1 MPICATARHLRTFA
15 DPLSWAVSLARRLI
29 RMILVPARAIDG
41 FASTGNSSAFEQK
54 RSQMPNPLE
63 RDRIKSEILTSDIRK
78 SGVQATLRG
87 TAGALVAAV
96 LLLSPPVTG
105 VAAADEFTAAQR
117 AEIVRILHEALIRDP
132 SILRD
137 AVAAMQNDDTR
148 RDADASKASIAAHRS
163 VMVTPEDPVAGNPK
177 GTITIVEFYDT
188 RCPYCRKME
197 PTMAGLLQRDHD
209 VRLVYKD
216 LPILGPAS
224 VLAAHALLAAQQ
236 QNGYEKL
243 RTALMQAPPDYT
255 QAQILATA
263 REVGLDDVRLA
274 RDMDNPAIEA
284 RIAANLQLATA
295 LGIDGTPALVIGDAL
310 IPGAVE
316 LADLQNDIATARAAQ

>member
-1 MPICATARHLRTFA
+1 
-15 DPLSWAVSLARRLI
+15 
-29 RMILVPARAIDG
+29 
-41 FASTGNSSAFEQK
+41 
-54 RSQMPNPLE
+54 
-63 RDRIKSEILTSDIRK
+63 
-78 SGVQATLRG
+78 
-87 TAGALVAAV
+87 
-96 LLLSPPVTG
+96 
-105 VAAADEFTAAQR
+105 
-117 AEIVRILHEALIRDP
+117 
-132 SILRD
+132 
-137 AVAAMQNDDTR
+137 
-148 RDADASKASIAAHRS
+148 
-163 VMVTPEDPVAGNPK
+163 VTPEDPVGGNPK

-197 PTMAGLLQRDHD
+197 PTMAGLLDRDHD

-243 RTALMQAPPDYT
+243 RTALMRAPPDYT

-263 REVGLDDVRLA
+263 REVGLDDARLA
-274 RDMDNPAIEA
+274 RDMVNPAIEA

-316 LADLQNDIATARAAQ
+316 LADLQKDVATARAAR